1 LNSSLNRKADD
12 RGGEA
17 ALRAGRRQRLAQ
29 AMPGGI
35 AVIPTAPERARNRDT
50 HYPYRYDSYFYYLT
64 GFQEPESV
72 LVIVADAATGPR
84 SILFCRER
92 NPERETWD
100 GFRHGPQGARERFG
114 FDEAQP
120 IARLDEAM
128 AALLADREALWY
140 PVGADAEWDARAM
153 RWLNA
158 VRANAR
164 SGVAAPQQLHD
175 VRAPLDEMRLVK
187 DAQELAVM
195 RRAAAISTGAHR
207 RAMQAAR
214 PGRNEYEIEA
224 ELLYEF
230 RRHGAQFPAYWPI
243 VAGGANACVLHYVAN
258 DAPLADGALLLVDAG
273 CELDGYAADITR
285 TFPVGGRYSGA
296 QREVYELVL
305 AAQAAAM
312 GEVRA
317 GRPWNAP
324 HDAAVKVLS
333 QGMLDL
339 KLLEGSL
346 DAVLEKEAYKRFYMH
361 RTGHW
366 LGLDVHDAG
375 DYKRAGAWR
384 ALAPGNVLTVE
395 PGLYIRAAED
405 VPEPLHDIGVRIE
418 DDVLVTAGACEVL
431 TAAAPKAIA
440 EIEALM
446 RAV

>member
-1 LNSSLNRKADD
+1 MKANDLTQD
-12 RGGEA
+12 SAVRA
-17 ALRAGRRQRLAQ
+17 ARRLRLAQ
-29 AMPGGI
+29 AMPGAV
-35 AVIPTAPERARNRDT
+35 AVIPTSPERARNRDT
-50 HYPYRYDSYFYYLT
+50 HYPYRYDSYFHYLT
-64 GFQEPESV
+64 GFQEPEAV
-72 LVIVADAATGPR
+72 LVIVADPAPR

-92 NPERETWD
+92 NAEREAWD
-100 GFRHGPQGARERFG
+100 GLRHGPEGARERFG

-120 IARLDEAM
+120 MTKLDETM
-128 AALLADREALWY
+128 SALLADRAALWY
-140 PVGADAEWDARAM
+140 PVGADPEWDARAM

-175 VRAPLDEMRLVK
+175 VRAPLDDMRLVK

-207 RAMQAAR
+207 RAMQATR

-243 VAGGANACVLHYVAN
+243 VAGGANSCVLHYVAN
-258 DAPLADGALLLVDAG
+258 DAPLADGALLLIDAG

-285 TFPVGGRYSGA
+285 TFPINGRYSGA

-305 AAQAAAM
+305 AAQRAAM
-312 GEVRA
+312 DKVRA
-317 GRPWNAP
+317 GNAWNEP
-324 HDAAVKVLS
+324 HDAAVRVLA

-339 KLLEGSL
+339 KLLAGSL

-366 LGLDVHDAG
+366 LGMDVHDAG
-375 DYKRAGAWR
+375 EYKRAGQWR
-384 ALAPGNVLTVE
+384 ALAPGMTLTVE
-395 PGLYIRAAED
+395 PGLYLRAADD
-405 VPEPLHDIGVRIE
+405 VPEALRDIGVRIE
-418 DDVLVTAGACEVL
+418 DDVLVTEGGCEVL
-431 TAAAPKAIA
+431 TAQAPKAVA

-446 RAV
+446 RDARR